1 MTLGHINDSQ
11 NDGFEK
17 SVCQLVRKEEI
28 ENKKNLL
35 EKANS
40 MLRVSA
46 IGCQKVEQNGVGK
59 PNFYI
64 CDGYIQWKQLDEPC
78 KDAIKKHQ
86 RLTNTPLKF

>member
-46 IGCQKVEQNGVGK
+46 IGC
-59 PNFYI
+59 
-64 CDGYIQWKQLDEPC
+64 
-78 KDAIKKHQ
+78 
-86 RLTNTPLKF
+86 